1 MRPLY
6 DKLLSHI
13 SKSNARFHMPGHNGN
28 NLFCIDN
35 KLDLTELKDLDN
47 LLSSSSC
54 IYESEKYL
62 AKAYSSNYSL
72 MLTQGSTSAMQI
84 SMCYSIN
91 QGYEIVSIGEM
102 HSSFYN
108 SIRLFGG
115 EMISFSSI
123 EEFNL
128 NRKNIKKKCAIF
140 ITSPNY
146 FGQTKE
152 VEKIQK
158 DKEDILVLDAAHG
171 AHFVYS
177 KLLPQ
182 LPYENVDIFF
192 VSFHKTMPAITGASA
207 LFTQD
212 ENIYLNL
219 KYYRSMIHSTSPN
232 YMTMASIDCARDD
245 FEKNGELYYA
255 KIKQVVD
262 SYNGQIGGFN
272 ILNKDDFSRLV
283 LQSDGVDAN
292 DILEQLH
299 DKGIDIEMAYL
310 DKLVLILT
318 PYNIDKLNKLE
329 KALEQT
335 NKTKLEKKEFN
346 KPLVKAKEIKSYK
359 IDFVDLE
366 KSLGYVCA
374 CEIGIYP
381 PSIPVVHSYEIIE
394 EESLKVLIANKD
406 HLFGLVNG
414 KVAVLK

>member
-13 SKSNARFHMPGHNGN
+13 SKSNSRFHMPGHNGN

-62 AKAYSSNYSL
+62 AKTYCSNYSL

-84 SMCYSIN
+84 SMCYSIS

-108 SIRLFGG
+108 SIRLFSG

-146 FGQTKE
+146 FGQIKE

-158 DKEDILVLDAAHG
+158 DKEDIIVLDAAHG

-192 VSFHKTMPAITGASA
+192 VSFHKTMPANTGASA

-272 ILNKDDFSRLV
+272 ILNTDDFSRLV

-292 DILEQLH
+292 EILEQLH

-346 KPLVKAKEIKSYK
+346 KHLVKAKEIKSYK

>member
-1 MRPLY
+1 
-6 DKLLSHI
+6 
-13 SKSNARFHMPGHNGN
+13 
-28 NLFCIDN
+28 
-35 KLDLTELKDLDN
+35 
-47 LLSSSSC
+47 
-54 IYESEKYL
+54 
-62 AKAYSSNYSL
+62 
-72 MLTQGSTSAMQI
+72 
-84 SMCYSIN
+84 
-91 QGYEIVSIGEM
+91 
-102 HSSFYN
+102 
-108 SIRLFGG
+108 
-115 EMISFSSI
+115 
-123 EEFNL
+123 
-128 NRKNIKKKCAIF
+128 
-140 ITSPNY
+140 
-146 FGQTKE
+146 
-152 VEKIQK
+152 
-158 DKEDILVLDAAHG
+158 
-171 AHFVYS
+171 
-177 KLLPQ
+177 
-182 LPYENVDIFF
+182 
-192 VSFHKTMPAITGASA
+192 MPANTGASA

-272 ILNKDDFSRLV
+272 ILNTDDFSRLV

-292 DILEQLH
+292 EILEQLH

-329 KALEQT
+329 KALKQT
-335 NKTKLEKKEFN
+335 NKTKLEKKEFS